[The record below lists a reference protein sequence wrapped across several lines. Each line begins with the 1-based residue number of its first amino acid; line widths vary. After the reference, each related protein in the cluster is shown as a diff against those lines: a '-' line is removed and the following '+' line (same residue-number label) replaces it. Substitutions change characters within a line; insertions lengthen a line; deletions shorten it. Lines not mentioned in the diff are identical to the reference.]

1 MKIRKVNES
10 ESPGLDELIS
20 YLNED
25 KDFNG
30 VNITGQILRST
41 SEGSYLWIINFFIS
55 KKSIGD
61 MLKTFS
67 IIVKK
72 IVSLSDNYDITGVES
87 EIYRKDEY
95 SLSLDLYIK

>member
-30 VNITGQILRST
+30 VKTKNIYITCPGPHPGAS
-41 SEGSYLWIINFFIS
+41 NV
-55 KKSIGD
+55 IG
-61 MLKTFS
+61 
-67 IIVKK
+67 
-72 IVSLSDNYDITGVES
+72 
-87 EIYRKDEY
+87 
-95 SLSLDLYIK
+95 

>member
-41 SEGSYLWIINFFIS
+41 TEGA
-55 KKSIGD
+55 
-61 MLKTFS
+61 
-67 IIVKK
+67 
-72 IVSLSDNYDITGVES
+72 
-87 EIYRKDEY
+87 
-95 SLSLDLYIK
+95 